1 MNLDKLILWFLL
13 GQDPRGELV
22 AVERSRFADH
32 ASVCG
37 NPGSG
42 KSMTFLSL
50 LKQAL
55 LHPNDTRLL
64 VYIDMKAKGD
74 PVVRNWLANNVPA
87 PGDLLY
93 FSPNENEESVTYKAL
108 DSITDRLKT
117 PLARTDALCGRFGIS
132 KASRETFFPHNN
144 IALCLKTLQK
154 HPDPK
159 TFEELHANL
168 EAV

>member
-22 AVERSRFADH
+22 AVDRPRFADH

-42 KSMTFLSL
+42 KSMTILSL

-74 PVVRNWLANNVPA
+74 PVVRNWLANNVPT
-87 PGDLLY
+87 PWDLLY

-108 DSITDRLKT
+108 ASITDRLKT
-117 PLARTDALCGRFGIS
+117 PSACTDALCGRLGIG
-132 KASRETFFPHNN
+132 KASSRDTFFIHNN
-144 IALCLKTLQK
+144 IALCLKTL
-154 HPDPK
+154 
-159 TFEELHANL
+159 
-168 EAV
+168 